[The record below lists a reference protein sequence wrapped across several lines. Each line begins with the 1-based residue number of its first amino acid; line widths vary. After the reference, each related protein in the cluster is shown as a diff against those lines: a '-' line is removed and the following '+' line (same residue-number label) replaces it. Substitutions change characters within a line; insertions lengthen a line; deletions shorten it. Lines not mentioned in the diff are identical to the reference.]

1 MRLAKLLP
9 AALLFSTTV
18 YLLTLGREDRTVVL
32 TTMGVDLTPRVS
44 MVVCI
49 QGLIVGLILG
59 VQAIFKKTAAR
70 SH

>member
-1 MRLAKLLP
+1 MRLAKLLL
-9 AALLFSTTV
+9 AALLFSTAV
-18 YLLTLGREDRTVVL
+18 YLLTLGGEDRTVVL
-32 TTMGVDLTPRVS
+32 TAMGVDLTPRVS

-59 VQAIFKKTAAR
+59 VQAIFEKTAAH

>member
-1 MRLAKLLP
+1 MKLAKLLL
-9 AALLFSTTV
+9 AALLFSTAV
-18 YLLTLGREDRTVVL
+18 YLLTLGGEDRTVVL
-32 TTMGVDLTPRVS
+32 TAMGVDLNPRVS

-59 VQAIFKKTAAR
+59 VQAIFERTAAR